1 MIKDSFYYFI
11 SKILPAVLS
20 FGILFIYLANMNSK
34 DYGVFSIV
42 ILTVGLINIVSS
54 QWIRSGMLRY
64 YNVDAKVINT
74 SIAAQII
81 LVVII
86 AIIASIVLI
95 IIKIDILSTILI
107 VVILINFIFNEF
119 LNNYFRMI
127 IQPKKVL
134 MGNIIKNI
142 LYILPLLIYLFIY
155 SGINLKMALL
165 SFLIGL
171 LSSNVY
177 YLIYWKD
184 QVNFSIDKVVLKK
197 FLFYGVPLTVSFAL
211 GVLLQNIDK
220 YMITYQLGAARNG
233 NYSLVYDFVHNSLYM
248 VMGAL
253 GMASLPR
260 ILKFPALQ
268 QQIKEFD
275 KYVLILYVI
284 SYPML
289 GCFIVVSPEL
299 AQIFNSFGYKTSTLI
314 VLIIILLT
322 FVHGINSYL
331 YGQAI
336 QIMEKTKIIFIP
348 SAVAV
353 LLDIVLNLILLSKIG
368 LVSAAISG
376 LVSFLVS
383 NGLLYILIVKK
394 FPINFFPRKIWY
406 LFIIMTITILLT
418 MKINLGNDY
427 LTLLIKGTLALFF
440 QIIPIVLLIK
450 KRIIN
455 F

>member
-20 FGILFIYLANMNSK
+20 FVILFIYLANMNSK
-34 DYGVFSIV
+34 DYGIFSIV
-42 ILTVGLINIVSS
+42 ILTVGLINIISS

-64 YNVDAKVINT
+64 YNINT
-74 SIAAQII
+74 KVLNTAVLAQII
-81 LVVII
+81 LV
-86 AIIASIVLI
+86 AIISVVSIVILTT
-95 IIKIDILSTILI
+95 IKIDILSIILI
-107 VVILINFIFNEF
+107 EIILINFIFNEF

-127 IQPKKVL
+127 IQPQKVL
-134 MGNIIKNI
+134 FGNIIKNT
-142 LYILPLLIYLFIY
+142 LYIFPLCICLFIY
-155 SGINLKMALL
+155 NEIDLKIALF
-165 SFLIGL
+165 SFLVGL
-171 LSSNVY
+171 LASNLY
-177 YLIYWKD
+177 YLFHWRD
-184 QVNFSIDKVVLKK
+184 QVHLSIDKTILKK
-197 FLFYGVPLTVSFAL
+197 FLFYGLPLTLSFSL

-260 ILKFPALQ
+260 ILKFPTLKE
-268 QQIKEFD
+268 QIKEFD

-289 GCFIVVSPEL
+289 GCFLVVSPEL
-299 AQIFNSFGYKTSTLI
+299 AQIFNNFRYKTTTLI
-314 VLIIILLT
+314 VLIIILAT

-348 SAVAV
+348 SIAAVI
-353 LLDIVLNLILLSKIG
+353 LDVILNLILLPRIG
-368 LVSAAISG
+368 LLSAAISG

-394 FPINFFPRKIWY
+394 FPINFFPKAIWY
-406 LFIIMTITILLT
+406 LFLIMVITILLVVN
-418 MKINLGNDY
+418 INMGNDY
-427 LTLLIKGTLALFF
+427 LDLVIKGILALFL
-440 QIIPIVLLIK
+440 QIIAIAFLVK
-450 KRIIN
+450 KKIIE